1 MARTDYS
8 YIGSGRILARRRAL
22 ANSAFFELGNCSALA
37 LAVETETKQLRD
49 FRSPGGGTYN
59 RVDRITGVNLNITA
73 HDLSPQNL
81 SLALYGT
88 TAAVV
93 GGPVT
98 DELAVGVKGQYVG
111 LKGQPSAITSVAP
124 ATTGTAYVAGTDYEY
139 RNGQLYILP
148 GGNIPAP
155 TGGTANIKV
164 TYTQRKGDLVQALVA
179 AAPELEFLFMGLN
192 EADSGSAVQVRIWR
206 GKLGPA
212 ANLPLIGD
220 DYAAL
225 EMTGAVLA
233 DSSQAAGI
241 SQYFQT
247 FVEDTTA

>member
-1 MARTDYS
+1 MRTDYS

-22 ANSAFFELGNCSALA
+22 VGSAFFELGNCSALS
-37 LAVETETKQLRD
+37 LAVETETKTLRD
-49 FRSPGGGTYN
+49 SRSPGGGTYN
-59 RVDRITGVNLNITA
+59 RVDRITGVNLSITA

-88 TAAVV
+88 TSAVTAAAI
-93 GGPVT
+93 T
-98 DELAVGVKGQYVG
+98 DELAIGVKGQYVG
-111 LKGQPSAITSVAP
+111 LKGQPASITSVSP
-124 ATTGTAYVAGTDYEY
+124 SPTGTAYVAGTDYEF
-139 RNGQLYILP
+139 RNGQLFILP
-148 GGNIPAP
+148 GGTVAAP
-155 TGGTANIKV
+155 SGSTPNLKV
-164 TYTQRKGDLVQALVA
+164 TYQQKKGDLVQALIT

-220 DYAAL
+220 EYAGL

-233 DSSQAAGI
+233 DSSQPTGV